1 MTNEELVYL
10 YQNGDRKA
18 LAELTEKN
26 KGIVNKLANKF
37 YTERT
42 SSIDKEDL
50 EQEGYIGLMLAAD
63 KYDLNNPTKAKFITY
78 ATHWI
83 YSKMNRFIRT
93 KNTNEETSLNTP
105 IGEESEDERMDFI
118 EYIDNGYENIEEK
131 LYLQELRED
140 LEKAML
146 EVTTL
151 QEREVLKLHYGW
163 DCKVCTLTYIG
174 GILDV
179 SSERVR
185 QIENRALRKIRTTKW
200 ARNRINERTKGYMAN
215 RYNDIES
222 WIISEDYRLKYGK
235 TYINTWNDNFVNKYF
250 SEVM

>member
-50 EQEGYIGLMLAAD
+50 EQEGYIGLILAAD
-63 KYDLNNPTKAKFITY
+63 KYDLNNPAKAKFITY
-78 ATHWI
+78 AIHWI

-105 IGEESEDERMDFI
+105 IGEELEGERMDFI
-118 EYIDNGYENIEEK
+118 EYIDSGYENIEEK
-131 LYLQELRED
+131 LYLQKLRED
-140 LEKAML
+140 LEELMNKNL
-146 EVTTL
+146 TL
-151 QEREVLKLHYGW
+151 RQREVLKFYYGW
-163 DCKVCTLTYIG
+163 DIKPITFREIG
-174 GILDV
+174 EIFSV
-179 SSERVR
+179 SKQCAR
-185 QIENRALRKIRTTKW
+185 QIEAMAIRNMRHTTWAQNMAKELYIEKVSKSDYSIQGAIDKISFVQ
-200 ARNRINERTKGYMAN
+200 
-215 RYNDIES
+215 RYF
-222 WIISEDYRLKYGK
+222 L
-235 TYINTWNDNFVNKYF
+235 
-250 SEVM
+250 EVL